1 MHNKS
6 LYIILFF
13 SLFTSINAFAQSSSN
28 LTVIADEMLDSI
40 IQSTAEASIKN
51 PGMQG
56 YRIQIYSNS
65 DRKLANEI
73 RTKCLQLYPDI
84 DVHLIYQQP
93 SFKVRVGDFR
103 NRIEAYPVYR
113 DLLKSFDNVLI
124 VPDRINLPKL
134 IEITQ
139 E

>member
-1 MHNKS
+1 MHSKS
-6 LYIILFF
+6 LYIFLFL
-13 SLFTSINAFAQSSSN
+13 SLYASVNAFSQSNST

-40 IQSTAEASIKN
+40 IQSSVEASIKN

-65 DRKLANEI
+65 DRKMANEI

-84 DVHLIYQQP
+84 DVYLIYQQP

-103 NRIEAYPVYR
+103 NKIEAYPVYR
-113 DLLKSFDNVLI
+113 DLLKDFDNVLI

>member
-1 MHNKS
+1 MHSKS
-6 LYIILFF
+6 LYIFLFF
-13 SLFTSINAFAQSSSN
+13 SLYASVNAFSQSNST

-40 IQSTAEASIKN
+40 IQSSVEASIKN

-65 DRKLANEI
+65 DRKMANEI

-84 DVHLIYQQP
+84 DVYLIYQQP

-103 NRIEAYPVYR
+103 NKIEAYPVYR
-113 DLLKSFDNVLI
+113 DLLKDFDNVLI

-134 IEITQ
+134 IEIT
-139 E
+139 EE

>member
-40 IQSTAEASIKN
+40 IQSSAEASIKN

-65 DRKLANEI
+65 DRKMANEI

>member
-40 IQSTAEASIKN
+40 IQSSAEASIKN

>member
-1 MHNKS
+1 MHNIR
-6 LYIILFF
+6 LYIILVFA
-13 SLFTSINAFAQSSSN
+13 LFATNQAAAQSNSN
-28 LTVIADEMLDSI
+28 LVVIADEMLDSI
-40 IQSTAEASIKN
+40 IQTAADAAKEN

-65 DRKLANEI
+65 DRKTANEI
-73 RTKCLQLYPDI
+73 RTKCLQLHPDV
-84 DVHLIYQQP
+84 DVYLIYQQP

-103 NRIEAYPVYR
+103 NRMEAYPVYR
-113 DLLKSFDNVLI
+113 DLLNNFDNVLI

-134 IEITQ
+134 TEMTQ